1 MKHRGPMSPTEPSR
15 TKRTKDRP
23 SRDASLDS
31 ERESDALHERR
42 VAHEKERGLKTHQ
55 QGE

>member
-1 MKHRGPMSPTEPSR
+1 MSPTEPSR